1 MLVLVPQLFPSRRL
15 LDVAAQGLRLPAL
28 ESVLARGTP
37 VGFCEDGL
45 EAALCQRLGIQKQ
58 QDWPVAPVA
67 LQADGGAPGSD
78 WWLRADPVHLAVMRD
93 RIVLGDNAML
103 RLGQDEADALA
114 ASIAAH
120 FGAEFSPQPLRPL
133 RWYLRLPQPPQLETT
148 PLSCAT
154 GREVGPLLP
163 RGAEALSY
171 RTLMNEL
178 QMLLHAHPVNLAREA
193 RGELPVNSL
202 WLWGGGTLP
211 EVAPCGLRLA
221 ADDTDA
227 RMLANFAGATVQPL
241 ASAFGREGADI
252 AVLDTLV
259 AAAQGGD
266 ALALRAG
273 LQEVEARLQA
283 LLGGTSGFTLAD
295 PLCGLA
301 WAWRTSNRLKFW
313 RRRLPLAAA
322 LPAE

>member
-28 ESVLARGTP
+28 ESVLARGTRSSFSDE
-37 VGFCEDGL
+37 GI

-58 QDWPVAPVA
+58 QDWPVAPIA
-67 LQADGGAPGSD
+67 LQADGGVPGSD
-78 WWLRADPVHLAVMRD
+78 GWLRADPVHLAVMRD
-93 RIVLGDNAML
+93 RIVLSDNATL
-103 RLGQDEADALA
+103 KLGQDEADALA

-120 FGAEFSPQPLRPL
+120 FGVDFSPQPLRPQ
-133 RWYLRLPQPPQLETT
+133 RWYLRLPQAPQLETT
-148 PLSCAT
+148 PLSGAT
-154 GREVGPLLP
+154 GRDIDPLLP
-163 RGAEALSY
+163 RGADALHY

-221 ADDTDA
+221 ADVADA
-227 RMLANFAGATVQPL
+227 RMLASFAGATARPL
-241 ASAFGREGADI
+241 ADAFGRAGADI
-252 AVLDTLV
+252 AVVDTLV

-266 ALALRAG
+266 ALAWRAG
-273 LQEVEARLQA
+273 LREVEARIGT
-283 LLGGTSGFTLAD
+283 LLGGTKGFTLAD
-295 PLCGLA
+295 PVRGLA
-301 WAWRTSNRLKFW
+301 WSWRTSDRLKLW
-313 RRRLPLAAA
+313 RRRLPLPAA